1 MTKSHTLIDKYF
13 NIIIMNWFK
22 LTGTDPSNPSHYTL
36 VSIAP
41 ICIPPLQKICAIY
54 ALNDGNNQPVITCEL
69 KNEMINALQNQVNTT
84 NVLLES
90 R

>member
-1 MTKSHTLIDKYF
+1 
-13 NIIIMNWFK
+13 MNWFK

-36 VSIAP
+36 VSSAP
-41 ICIPPLQKICAIY
+41 ICIAPPQRLCAIY
-54 ALNDGNNQPVITCEL
+54 ALNDGSGQPVITDAL